1 MVIRQLV
8 YLTALA
14 RERHFGRAAA
24 ACNVTQPTLSAG
36 IRQLE
41 EDLGVPV
48 VERGRS
54 FRGFTPEGRTVL
66 AWAQRIL
73 ADCDGLRQELGLM
86 RRGLTGRLRIGVVPS
101 ALSVAA
107 LITAPFAR
115 AHPLV
120 NLTILSLSS
129 IEIGEG
135 IAEFELDAGIT
146 YLDAEPLG
154 PVRSRSLYR
163 EDYVLLTGETGRFLG
178 QETVSWAEAAAL
190 PLCLLTPNMQN
201 RRIVDGVFR
210 SLGLTPMAA
219 VETNSIVTLCAHVR
233 SGPWSSVMPRALLHT
248 LGLPDGTR
256 ALPLVDPVIAKT
268 IGLVITDRQP
278 APPLSGALLDSA
290 DPSAIEAAL
299 ATIEL
304 RATP

>member
-1 MVIRQLV
+1 
-8 YLTALA
+8 
-14 RERHFGRAAA
+14 
-24 ACNVTQPTLSAG
+24 
-36 IRQLE
+36 
-41 EDLGVPV
+41 
-48 VERGRS
+48 
-54 FRGFTPEGRTVL
+54 
-66 AWAQRIL
+66 
-73 ADCDGLRQELGLM
+73 
-86 RRGLTGRLRIGVVPS
+86 
-101 ALSVAA
+101 
-107 LITAPFAR
+107 
-115 AHPLV
+115 
-120 NLTILSLSS
+120 
-129 IEIGEG
+129 
-135 IAEFELDAGIT
+135 
-146 YLDAEPLG
+146 
-154 PVRSRSLYR
+154 
-163 EDYVLLTGETGRFLG
+163 TGETGRFLG

-248 LGLPDGTR
+248 LGVPDGTR